1 MVRRK
6 RKQGTLEFR
15 SWGGARKGAG
25 RKRVGARKCVPH
37 RKRIALKSY
46 QPQHTT
52 MRLVDAVASVRRWR
66 VFAEIVA
73 AIHASHR
80 DGFRVIEFS
89 VQDGHLHLITE
100 AGSARAL
107 GNGVRALSI
116 RIARALNRVLGRR
129 GKVFADR
136 FHTRALASLR
146 EVRNAI
152 VYVLQNARKHF
163 QQKGVAL
170 RASWLDKFSSAGF
183 FDGWS
188 ASGARESVSLRD
200 AWRAAGVEPKRP
212 TRDASTWLLQVGW
225 RRLGRIQPSEVPA
238 S

>member
-1 MVRRK
+1 MARRK
-6 RKQGTLEFR
+6 PKQGTLEFR

-52 MRLVDAVASVRRWR
+52 LRLVDAVASVRRWR
-66 VFAEIVA
+66 VFSEIVA

-80 DGFRVIEFS
+80 HGFRVIEFS

-100 AGSARAL
+100 ASSARAL
-107 GNGVRALSI
+107 SNGVRALSI
-116 RIARALNRVLGRR
+116 RIARALNRVLCRR

-136 FHTRALASLR
+136 FHTRALGSLR
-146 EVRNAI
+146 EVRSAL

-163 QQKGVAL
+163 EQKGVAL
-170 RASWLDKFSSAGF
+170 RGSWLDKFSSAGF
-183 FDGWS
+183 FDGWNAR
-188 ASGARESVSLRD
+188 ASQEAVTLRGL
-200 AWRAAGVEPKRP
+200 WRAAGIEPKTP
-212 TRDASTWLLQVGW
+212 TRDASTWLLRVGW
-225 RRLGRIQPSEVPA
+225 RRLGTIQPGEVPA
-238 S
+238 P

>member
-1 MVRRK
+1 MARRK
-6 RKQGTLEFR
+6 PKQGTLEFR

-37 RKRIALKSY
+37 RKRVALKSY
-46 QPQHTT
+46 RPQHTT

-107 GNGVRALSI
+107 SNGVRALSI

-136 FHTRALASLR
+136 FHTRALSSLR
-146 EVRNAI
+146 EVRTAL

-163 QQKGVAL
+163 EQKGVAL

-183 FDGWS
+183 FDGWDARGS
-188 ASGARESVSLRD
+188 KEAVMLRES
-200 AWRAAGVEPKRP
+200 WRSAGIDPETP
-212 TRDASTWLLQVGW
+212 TRDAATWLLRVGW
-225 RRLGRIQPSEVPA
+225 RRLGVIQPSEVPA

>member
-1 MVRRK
+1 MARRK
-6 RKQGTLEFR
+6 PKQGILEFR

-25 RKRVGARKCVPH
+25 RKRVGARKRVPH

-46 QPQHTT
+46 EPQHTT
-52 MRLVDAVASVRRWR
+52 MRLVDEVASLRRWR

-80 DGFRVIEFS
+80 EGFRVVEFS

-107 GNGVRALSI
+107 SNGVRALSI

-136 FHTRALASLR
+136 FHTRALSSLR
-146 EVRNAI
+146 EVKNAL

-163 QQKGVAL
+163 EQKGVTL

-183 FDGWS
+183 FDGWNAS
-188 ASGARESVSLRD
+188 ASKEALALRES
-200 AWRAAGVEPKRP
+200 WRSAGLDPKKP
-212 TRDASTWLLQVGW
+212 TRDASTWLLSVGW
-225 RRLGRIQPSEVPA
+225 RRLGMIQPSEVPT

>member
-1 MVRRK
+1 MARRK
-6 RKQGTLEFR
+6 PKQGTLEFR

-73 AIHASHR
+73 AINASHR
-80 DGFRVIEFS
+80 EGFRVVEFS

-107 GNGVRALSI
+107 SNGVRALSI

-129 GKVFADR
+129 GRVFADR
-136 FHTRALASLR
+136 FHTRALSSLR

-163 QQKGVAL
+163 EQKGVAL
-170 RASWLDKFSSAGF
+170 RGDWLDKFSSSGF
-183 FDGWS
+183 FEGWS
-188 ASGARESVSLRD
+188 ARGSKEAVTLRES
-200 AWRAAGVEPKRP
+200 WRSAGIDPKKP
-212 TRDASTWLLQVGW
+212 TRDASTWLLRVGW
-225 RRLGRIQPSEVPA
+225 RRLGVIQPSEVPA

>member
-1 MVRRK
+1 MARRK
-6 RKQGTLEFR
+6 PKQGILEFR

-52 MRLVDAVASVRRWR
+52 MRLADAVASVRRWR
-66 VFAEIVA
+66 VFAEIVS

-80 DGFRVIEFS
+80 EGFRVVEFS

-107 GNGVRALSI
+107 SNGVRALSI

-136 FHTRALASLR
+136 FHTRALSSLR
-146 EVRNAI
+146 EVKNAL

-183 FDGWS
+183 FDGWN
-188 ASGARESVSLRD
+188 AAAAREALTVRES
-200 AWRAAGVEPKRP
+200 WRSAGLDPKDP
-212 TRDASTWLLQVGW
+212 TRDASTWLLSVGW